1 MLYDNGQ
8 LLFLYADGW
17 QMSQNTDDKALYSK
31 VVEETITWL
40 QREMLSPNGAIYSS
54 LDADSLDTHGH
65 SEEGA
70 FYVWQLNEIK
80 ALLSPAEFVVATR
93 CLGFDRAA
101 NFEGQAWHAY
111 LAIMPDEEDQALLNS
126 AKAKLFSAREH
137 RIRPGLDDKIL
148 TAWNALAIK
157 GLARSGAVF
166 NRPDWIKI
174 AQHAVDF
181 IHQHL
186 WVKNS
191 TGKYQLLATA
201 KDGKVHLNAY
211 LDDYAFLLDALI
223 ELMQTEYRSTDM
235 QFAEDIAEALLENF
249 EAEDGGFYFTSHQ
262 HEQLI
267 HRPKSAYDNAT
278 PNGNGIAAVALQR
291 LGHILGEPRYLQIAE
306 RALQAFDTLIK
317 RNPAGCASLSHAL
330 NEYLTPP
337 TLVIVRGQANNLS
350 QWRRE
355 IGQHYYPHHIFFYLD
370 EAITSLPNAL
380 QRPLPENLANDVNA
394 WICKGV
400 VCSQGMNHLPSLLS
414 HI

>member
-1 MLYDNGQ
+1 M
-8 LLFLYADGW
+8 
-17 QMSQNTDDKALYSK
+17 
-31 VVEETITWL
+31 
-40 QREMLSPNGAIYSS
+40 
-54 LDADSLDTHGH
+54 
-65 SEEGA
+65 
-70 FYVWQLNEIK
+70 
-80 ALLSPAEFVVATR
+80 
-93 CLGFDRAA
+93 
-101 NFEGQAWHAY
+101 
-111 LAIMPDEEDQALLNS
+111 
-126 AKAKLFSAREH
+126 
-137 RIRPGLDDKIL
+137 
-148 TAWNALAIK
+148 
-157 GLARSGAVF
+157 
-166 NRPDWIKI
+166 
-174 AQHAVDF
+174 
-181 IHQHL
+181 

-223 ELMQTEYRSTDM
+223 ELMQADYRTIDM
-235 QFAEDIAEALLENF
+235 QFAEDIAEALLDNF
-249 EAEDGGFYFTSHQ
+249 EADDGGFYFTSHQ

-370 EAITSLPNAL
+370 ETITSWDNIVSSNVQFHTIVLVIS
-380 QRPLPENLANDVNA
+380 DD
-394 WICKGV
+394 ISMTK
-400 VCSQGMNHLPSLLS
+400 SSLRKFDLES
-414 HI
+414 STIISFFRIIRLNVDHDKR